1 MPTLLR
7 DSSYH
12 GPVKTLYTPFVKVQ
26 SLVLY
31 PILMEYI
38 FISVKCLLF
47 TS

>member
-26 SLVLY
+26 SHAVPYSDGTNLH
-31 PILMEYI
+31 
-38 FISVKCLLF
+38 FIKCLLF